1 MELQTLPYRVTAPQL
16 ASQITRLWLADYWL
30 ALAAVPVLCLIAG
43 AVFDLRLVFV
53 ALILVFL
60 IIPGIVFMVYF
71 YYGVS
76 PHCRFSILPH
86 SMIIDSSGLRVD
98 YKSEDDTTPA
108 HAPETINWSQLTI
121 VDATAKSI
129 IMQYGSSRYSLIIIP
144 PTAFE
149 SEEEFL
155 AAKKI
160 IKKFTNTLA

>member
-1 MELQTLPYRVTAPQL
+1 MKLHTLPYRVTAPQL
-16 ASQITRLWLADYWL
+16 ATQITRLWLADYWL

-60 IIPGIVFMVYF
+60 IMPGIVFMVYF

-86 SMIIDSSGLRVD
+86 SMIIDSSGLTVD
-98 YKSEDDTTPA
+98 YESEDDTAPA
-108 HAPETINWSQLTI
+108 HAPETINWSRLAM
-121 VDATAKSI
+121 VDTTDRSI

-144 PTAFE
+144 HTAFE

-155 AAKKI
+155 TAKKI
-160 IKKFTNTLA
+160 IKNFANRLA